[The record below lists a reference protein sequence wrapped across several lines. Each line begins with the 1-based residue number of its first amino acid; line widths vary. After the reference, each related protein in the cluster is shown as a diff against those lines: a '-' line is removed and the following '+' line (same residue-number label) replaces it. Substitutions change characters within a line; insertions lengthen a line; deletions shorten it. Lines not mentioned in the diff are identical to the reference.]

1 MSLIERIG
9 KEFTEAYKNKEMSK
23 KDFLGVI
30 KGEVTRVSKEPS
42 DQDVIAKLKSMIKNN
57 DASYEKTGVSSL
69 SDEELAILN
78 SYLPKQMTESEIDA
92 VIESA
97 IKGGANNI
105 GQIMGA
111 FKGMEADKGMVKVKA
126 EQLLVK
132 G

>member
-9 KEFTEAYKNKEMSK
+9 KDFTEAYKNKQITK
-23 KDFLGVI
+23 KDFLGVV

-42 DQDVIAKLKSMIKNN
+42 DQDVIAKIKSMIKNN
-57 DASYEKTGVSSL
+57 QASFDLTGISSL
-69 SDEELAILN
+69 SDEELEILN
-78 SYLPKQMTESEIDA
+78 SYLPQQMTESEIDV
-92 VIESA
+92 VIEAA

-111 FKGMEADKGMVKVKA
+111 FKGMEADKGMVKVKV

-132 G
+132 N